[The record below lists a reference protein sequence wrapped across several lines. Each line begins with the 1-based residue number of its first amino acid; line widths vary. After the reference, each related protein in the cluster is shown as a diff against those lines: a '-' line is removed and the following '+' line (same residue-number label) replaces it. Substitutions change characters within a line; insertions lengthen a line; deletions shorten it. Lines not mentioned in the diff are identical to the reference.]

1 MLLIPLAK
9 HFPEKLNFTHFPTFN
24 SPAERT
30 AEVRDTSDCISR
42 YKNFLW
48 NFLTLYWSA
57 MKTIKFSWRG
67 PFSKAAIYLWIWTKE
82 APASWSHW
90 VCNVI
95 FITASSSHDCVLFKF
110 ELACQHTNLIDFNS
124 TKYNLLIFEQ
134 FSRSPAGGSQG
145 YAQPCSP

>member
-1 MLLIPLAK
+1 MLKSKNTNCFSSLQIPLSFHGVGLFLRLPFTFEFEQKK
-9 HFPEKLNFTHFPTFN
+9 HLQVGHV
-24 SPAERT
+24 A
-30 AEVRDTSDCISR
+30 
-42 YKNFLW
+42 
-48 NFLTLYWSA
+48 
-57 MKTIKFSWRG
+57 
-67 PFSKAAIYLWIWTKE
+67 
-82 APASWSHW
+82 

-124 TKYNLLIFEQ
+124 TNYNLLIFEQ